1 MIPPFWVIKKL
12 FYLSDSEYEYSILDG
27 AGIAIIEG
35 HKVSF
40 LIDSDGRISHMVEN
54 DSTIIS

>member
-12 FYLSDSEYEYSILDG
+12 FYLCDSQYEYSIVDG
-27 AGIAIIEG
+27 AGFAIIEG

-40 LIDSDGRISHMVEN
+40 LIDSEGKISHMVEN
-54 DSTIIS
+54 DSTITS